1 MLLQGLVIMVVGVG
15 MVVGFLSL
23 LVGILL
29 LSAKI
34 IPRFNHILPD
44 EAPRTR
50 APKAKVPKQHAH
62 HGEDGS
68 DAEVAVAIAA
78 VMAHQRAGGKC

>member
-1 MLLQGLVIMVVGVG
+1 MLLQGLVIMVVGVS
-15 MVVGFLSL
+15 MVVGFLGL

-44 EAPRTR
+44 DAPRVRTHKSKE
-50 APKAKVPKQHAH
+50 KAHRTHDTA
-62 HGEDGS
+62 
-68 DAEVAVAIAA
+68 DADIAVAIAA
-78 VMAHQRAGGKC
+78 VTAHMRNG

>member
-15 MVVGFLSL
+15 MVIGFLSL
-23 LVGILL
+23 LVFILM

-50 APKAKVPKQHAH
+50 TSKKHASKTAAH
-62 HGEDGS
+62 HAA
-68 DAEVAVAIAA
+68 DASEAAIAA
-78 VMAHQRAGGKC
+78 VIAAVTAHQRNG

>member
-1 MLLQGLVIMVVGVG
+1 MLLQGLVIMVVGVV

-23 LVGILL
+23 LVAVLT

-44 EAPRTR
+44 EEPRVRTR
-50 APKAKVPKQHAH
+50 KPGTGHAAKQ
-62 HGEDGS
+62 
-68 DAEVAVAIAA
+68 DASNDNEIAVAIAA
-78 VMAHQRAGGKC
+78 AAAHQRDRA

>member
-15 MVVGFLSL
+15 MVVGFLGL

-29 LSAKI
+29 LNAKI

-44 EAPRTR
+44 EPPKSR
-50 APKAKVPKQHAH
+50 AQRARAH
-62 HGEDGS
+62 HVHETS
-68 DAEVAVAIAA
+68 DADIAVAIAA
-78 VMAHQRAGGKC
+78 VSAHRRDPGKG